1 MFFYIIYLL
10 LFTSEVDNESRDY
23 IYSGN
28 VYVSHIYD
36 KLVKFMRLTTKQAL
50 SMDHVRLRLNYK
62 NTLLAFKLCQ
72 LGWLHFMSG
81 YGFINILNTNNMT
94 HKHFATV

>member
-1 MFFYIIYLL
+1 MFYYIMYLL
-10 LFTSEVDNESRDY
+10 VFTSEVDNESWDY

-50 SMDHVRLRLNYK
+50 SMDNVSIH
-62 NTLLAFKLCQ
+62 
-72 LGWLHFMSG
+72 M
-81 YGFINILNTNNMT
+81 
-94 HKHFATV
+94 